1 MTPLRHLSHCMFQAF
16 VSPASFSGADVGDVP
31 RGTDVS
37 TVITMT
43 FRQSAKHG
51 QLRQFV
57 KRFKGDSIHCCNVLM
72 LMILQLVWLRRH
84 DVINDNEQ
92 KINDQ
97 TGVPGAF

>member
-1 MTPLRHLSHCMFQAF
+1 MFQAF